1 MSTKISTTLAENEKL
16 KAEMR
21 RLEEELKG
29 KDIQSNSVLLQS
41 QLVHAVKLQNLTHV
55 Q

>member
-29 KDIQSNSVLLQS
+29 QGIQSNSALLQNW
-41 QLVHAVKLQNLTHV
+41 LVHAVKMQNMTRLQ
-55 Q
+55 